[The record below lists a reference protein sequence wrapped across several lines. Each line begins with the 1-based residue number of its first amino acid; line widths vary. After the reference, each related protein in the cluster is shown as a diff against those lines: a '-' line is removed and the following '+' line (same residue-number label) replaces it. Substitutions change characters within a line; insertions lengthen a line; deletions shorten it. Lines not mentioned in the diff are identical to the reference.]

1 MDASLLETSESWA
14 IVFLVVFVFVSFS
27 FSLIKSA
34 FSGIYAKRDAR
45 DREGREEVVA
55 SLVELP
61 GFNETISIGR
71 IFCNVGAGVLGF
83 YLFQMIPWNWVQ
95 DYWFLAFAAYLVVA
109 CIGIYTITVFLANLL
124 GNLKPDTFAVVLI
137 PLFKFIR
144 LPFALPA
151 KICHLLFVKILKV
164 LGYDSKLSF
173 LPEERRD
180 AVQAQADLSD
190 EADPDAEGLEQ
201 EERQM
206 ILNIFDFV
214 ETPVREIMTPRVDM
228 CAVEVGV
235 PLEELVKVLNTE
247 RHSRLPVYKE
257 TVDNIVGILSNRDF
271 LEWYTEHR
279 DEPFDIMKL
288 VMPPVFVPYH
298 KKIDDMLTELRKTG
312 NQLAIVVDE
321 YGGTAGLVTLEDILE
336 EIVGE
341 IKDEDDV
348 DEDEDVQRLKD
359 GRFILDPIMTLSD
372 LEYKLGVELEAPENS
387 HVETLSGLIQATLG
401 IIPSPGAEVTI
412 KGYTFRVLKMD
423 GTRMEKVLMIQPGKG
438 KTKNIKA
445 VPRTQAFKVV

>member
-1 MDASLLETSESWA
+1 MENPESWA
-14 IVFLVVFVFVSFS
+14 IAFLVVFVLTSFS

-71 IFCNVGAGVLGF
+71 ILCNVGAGILGF

-95 DYWFLAFAAYLVVA
+95 EYWFLAFAAYLVVA
-109 CIGIYTITVFLANLL
+109 CFAIYTITVFLANLL
-124 GNLKPDTFAVVLI
+124 GNLKPDTFAIVLI

-151 KICHLLFVKILKV
+151 KICHVLFVKILKG

-180 AVQAQADLSD
+180 AVLAQADLSD
-190 EADPDAEGLEQ
+190 EADPDGEGLEQ

-228 CAVEVGV
+228 CAVEVGT

-359 GRFILDPIMTLSD
+359 GRFILDPVITLSD

-423 GTRMEKVLMIQPGKG
+423 GTRMEKVLMILPGKAKVKSG
-438 KTKNIKA
+438 KG

>member
-1 MDASLLETSESWA
+1 MESSESFA
-14 IVFLVVFVFVSFS
+14 VAFLVVFILTSFS
-27 FSLIKSA
+27 FSLIKSV

-109 CIGIYTITVFLANLL
+109 CIAIYTITVFFANLL

-137 PLFKFIR
+137 PLFKFLR
-144 LPFALPA
+144 FPFALPA
-151 KICHLLFVKILKV
+151 KICHVLFVKSLKV
-164 LGYDSKLSF
+164 FGYDSKLSF

-180 AVQAQADLSD
+180 AVQAQADLND
-190 EADPDAEGLEQ
+190 EEDTDGEGLEQ

-228 CAVEVGV
+228 CAIEVGT

-359 GRFILDPIMTLSD
+359 GRFILDPVITLSD
-372 LEYKLGVELEAPENS
+372 MEYKLGVELEAPENS

-423 GTRMEKVLMIQPGKG
+423 GTRMEKVLMILPGKG
-438 KTKNIKA
+438 KAKSGKGA
-445 VPRTQAFKVV
+445 PRTQAFKVVP

>member
-1 MDASLLETSESWA
+1 MESSVKWA
-14 IVFLVVFVFVSFS
+14 IAFLALFVFVSFS
-27 FSLIKSA
+27 FSLIKSV

-45 DREGREEVVA
+45 DREGREEKVA
-55 SLVELP
+55 ALVEIP

-83 YLFQMIPWNWVQ
+83 YLFQMLPWPWVQ
-95 DYWFLAFAAYLVVA
+95 DYWYLGFAAYLVVA
-109 CIGIYTITVFLANLL
+109 CICIYTITVFVANLI
-124 GNLKPDTFAVVLI
+124 GNLKPDTLAVVLI
-137 PLFKFIR
+137 PLFNLIR

-151 KICHLLFVKILKV
+151 KICHVLFVKLLKV
-164 LGYDSKLSF
+164 FGYDSKLSF

-190 EADPDAEGLEQ
+190 EEDADGEGLEQ

-228 CAVEVGV
+228 CAVEVNTS
-235 PLEELVKVLNTE
+235 LDELVKVLNTE

-271 LEWYTEHR
+271 LEWFTEHH
-279 DEPFDIMKL
+279 DEPFDIMKI

-341 IKDEDDV
+341 IRDEDDE

-359 GRFILDPIMTLSD
+359 GRFILDPVMTLSD

-423 GTRMEKVLMIQPGKG
+423 GTRMEKVLMIQPGKAKSKTG
-438 KTKNIKA
+438 KGA
-445 VPRTQAFKVV
+445 PRTQAFKVVP

>member
-1 MDASLLETSESWA
+1 MESSESYA
-14 IVFLVVFVFVSFS
+14 VAFLVVFVLTSFS
-27 FSLIKSA
+27 FSLIKAA
-34 FSGIYAKRDAR
+34 FSAIYAKRDAR

-214 ETPVREIMTPRVDM
+214 ETPGREIMTPRVDM
-228 CAVEVGV
+228 CAIEVGT
-235 PLEELVKVLNTE
+235 PLDELVKVLNTE
-247 RHSRLPVYKE
+247 RRTACRIFARSSFVASITSP
-257 TVDNIVGILSNRDF
+257 
-271 LEWYTEHR
+271 
-279 DEPFDIMKL
+279 KL
-288 VMPPVFVPYH
+288 RH
-298 KKIDDMLTELRKTG
+298 IH
-312 NQLAIVVDE
+312 A
-321 YGGTAGLVTLEDILE
+321 
-336 EIVGE
+336 
-341 IKDEDDV
+341 
-348 DEDEDVQRLKD
+348 
-359 GRFILDPIMTLSD
+359 
-372 LEYKLGVELEAPENS
+372 
-387 HVETLSGLIQATLG
+387 
-401 IIPSPGAEVTI
+401 
-412 KGYTFRVLKMD
+412 
-423 GTRMEKVLMIQPGKG
+423 
-438 KTKNIKA
+438 
-445 VPRTQAFKVV
+445 

>member
-1 MDASLLETSESWA
+1 MESSRNLG
-14 IVFLVVFVFVSFS
+14 FLILGICLFLSFS
-27 FSLIKSA
+27 FSLVKSV

-45 DREGREEVVA
+45 DRNDREEKIA
-55 SLVELP
+55 ALVELG

-71 IFCNVGAGVLGF
+71 IFCNVGSGVLGF
-83 YLFQMIPWNWVQ
+83 ILCMESPWEWMRLYWPITFFAYMI
-95 DYWFLAFAAYLVVA
+95 VA
-109 CIGIYTITVFLANLL
+109 SFCIYTVTVFFANLL
-124 GNLKPDTFAVVLI
+124 GSLKPDTLAIVLI
-137 PLFKFIR
+137 PLFRYIR
-144 LPFALPA
+144 LPFAIPA
-151 KICHLLFVKILKV
+151 KICHSLFVKLLKV
-164 LGYDSKLSF
+164 FGYDPKLSF

-180 AVQAQADLSD
+180 AVQADLSD
-190 EADPDAEGLEQ
+190 IKDGEPEALEK

-228 CAVEVGV
+228 CAISDDIS
-235 PLEELVKVLNTE
+235 LDELTKLLNSE

-271 LEWYTEHR
+271 LQWFTEHH
-279 DEPFDIMKL
+279 DNQKFNLMEL

-298 KKIDDMLTELRKTG
+298 KKIDDLLTELRKTG

-341 IKDEDDV
+341 IRDEDDV
-348 DEDEDVQRLKD
+348 DEDEDVQKLKD
-359 GRFILDPIMTLSD
+359 GRYILDPLMTLSD
-372 LEYKLGVELEAPENS
+372 LEYELDVELQPPEGS

-401 IIPSPGAEVTI
+401 IIPSPGAEVKI
-412 KGYTFRVLKMD
+412 QGYTFRVLKMD
-423 GTRMEKVLMIQPGKG
+423 GTRMEKVLMILPAGKSG
-438 KTKNIKA
+438 PKTQSMK
-445 VPRTQAFKVV
+445 KV